1 MVFGLRIALL
11 RLFSL
16 FSKGF
21 YLMSKINTI
30 AVLKVVIQK
39 LLVVVEISFFYLIES
54 KNNREWSIDFIHQ
67 QQALCCTKK
76 IFSLLVSLL
85 ISTSFF

>member
-1 MVFGLRIALL
+1 MVFGLGIAFL

-54 KNNREWSIDFIHQ
+54 KNNRE
-67 QQALCCTKK
+67 
-76 IFSLLVSLL
+76 
-85 ISTSFF
+85 